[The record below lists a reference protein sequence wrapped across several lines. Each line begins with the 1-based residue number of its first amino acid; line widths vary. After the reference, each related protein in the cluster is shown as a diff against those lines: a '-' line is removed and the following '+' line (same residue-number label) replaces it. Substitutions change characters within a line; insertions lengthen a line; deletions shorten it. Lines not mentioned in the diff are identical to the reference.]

1 MTYEEKEEEEE
12 GKEKQNGV
20 DVLIKSFEG
29 NNLSNTSENV
39 EKMKIMNDM
48 FDVKKSSSSKALE
61 LINKYI
67 DVPEPEVKNLNFICD
82 EKKENLIET
91 EMNELNKELEELKK
105 EEERFNKTYV
115 TRTTSTSSLEDE
127 FVKRLQERNYKVI
140 DFHFF
145 FYLLLLF
152 VAVFFV
158 GGRG

>member
-1 MTYEEKEEEEE
+1 
-12 GKEKQNGV
+12 
-20 DVLIKSFEG
+20 
-29 NNLSNTSENV
+29 
-39 EKMKIMNDM
+39 
-48 FDVKKSSSSKALE
+48 
-61 LINKYI
+61 
-67 DVPEPEVKNLNFICD
+67 
-82 EKKENLIET
+82 
-91 EMNELNKELEELKK
+91 MNELNKELEELKK

-145 FYLLLLF
+145 FYLRLLF